1 MSHVLTVRMV
11 YKAFSS
17 CKVTS
22 FGSDIYHEKLIFVKS
37 GHEVVLTIRGLR
49 TEEKKLELLRAVLNV
64 LYVYLGAFPDIEH
77 IIYDDK
83 EIDSSNWVLK
93 YNTRSDFKRSDLI
106 LCSIDS
112 TTINESVLR
121 ALGTIPEMP
130 LYSLQYLVSEAYKH
144 MISDH
149 KITLLLHVI
158 DGMVQKAES
167 TKGESDWKKKYQN
180 RVQGKIGNYRPSVH
194 YLCSRYFYKYHRK
207 YNCEI
212 LKLLKENQFS
222 FVETITDTRNWYSHF
237 LEKGKKLNRMHDGVE
252 MQIYFEIIYYT
263 LRLMCLDRLGVLPDE
278 AMIREFFY
286 TVHDWIL
293 EIMYDRKD
301 NLKSQT
307 YRSIQSY
314 QEFLS
319 IINSYEE
326 STDG

>member
-1 MSHVLTVRMV
+1 MSHVLTVRMM

-64 LYVYLGAFPDIEH
+64 LYVYLGAFPNIEH
-77 IIYDDK
+77 IMYDDK
-83 EIDSSNWVLK
+83 EIDISNWVLK

-149 KITLLLHVI
+149 KIPLLLHVI

-194 YLCSRYFYKYHRK
+194 YLCSRY
-207 YNCEI
+207 I
-212 LKLLKENQFS
+212 
-222 FVETITDTRNWYSHF
+222 
-237 LEKGKKLNRMHDGVE
+237 
-252 MQIYFEIIYYT
+252 
-263 LRLMCLDRLGVLPDE
+263 LRLSTIHLG
-278 AMIREFFY
+278 
-286 TVHDWIL
+286 
-293 EIMYDRKD
+293 
-301 NLKSQT
+301 
-307 YRSIQSY
+307 
-314 QEFLS
+314 
-319 IINSYEE
+319 
-326 STDG
+326 